1 MRKPGQSGRH
11 PGLEMTV
18 HRHPGMEMTVHRH
31 PGPEMEM
38 TVHRQLAARKQF

>member
-1 MRKPGQSGRH
+1 MKMRKPGQPGRH
-11 PGLEMTV
+11 PG
-18 HRHPGMEMTVHRH
+18 PEMTVHRH

>member
-1 MRKPGQSGRH
+1 MKNAEAGTAREV

-18 HRHPGMEMTVHRH
+18 HRHPGT
-31 PGPEMEM
+31 EMEI